1 MKTKCLKFAEK
12 KVQLSND
19 DKKIIYHA
27 RKSLLFN
34 EEGTWMKK
42 DGLFDVT
49 MGAYDGAEVCE
60 LVGTFLLDK
69 ISEKYEKNNIGL
81 YRDDGLSVFKNKSGI
96 QLERIKKNLQKTFK
110 DFGLE
115 IIAESNLKIVNYL
128 DVTLNLNNGS
138 FKSYHKPDDI
148 IQYINKESNHPPSI
162 IEHLPASIE
171 KRLSNNSSYEKI
183 FKEAA
188 IYYEDT
194 LTKAG
199 YINNL
204 VYHTPSTSNQ
214 ENKNK
219 SRQRNV
225 IWFNPPYSK
234 SVATRIG
241 QSFLHLIDTHFP
253 KTHIFN
259 KIFNR
264 NKVKVSYS
272 SMQGIINNHNMNILH
287 QNNEIKDEC
296 NCRNKKYCPLGGKCL
311 SPNIVYQGK
320 INSSQPSYNEKVY
333 FGVAE
338 KSFKDRFYNHT
349 KSFTH
354 EDYANDT
361 ELSKEYL
368 DIKRNNFIPE
378 VTWSIVRECPPYS
391 LSKRKCYLCLNEK
404 LEINSYKGNNLL
416 NKRLELINKC
426 RYLNKHTLLR
436 HDTKD

>member
-1 MKTKCLKFAEK
+1 MTI
-12 KVQLSND
+12 
-19 DKKIIYHA
+19 KKIIYNA

-42 DGLFDVT
+42 YGLFDVT
-49 MGAYDGAEVCE
+49 MGVYD
-60 LVGTFLLDK
+60 GTFLLDK
-69 ISEKYEKNNIGL
+69 ISEKYEKNSIGL
-81 YRDDGLSVFKNKSGI
+81 YRDDGLSVFKNKSGT
-96 QLERIKKNLQKTFK
+96 QLERVKKNLQKTFK

-115 IIAESNLKIVNYL
+115 NVPESNLKSVNYL

-138 FKSYHKPDDI
+138 FKPYHKPDDI

-171 KRLSNNSSYEKI
+171 KRLSNNSSAEKI

-194 LTKAG
+194 LNKAG

-234 SVATRIG
+234 SAATRIG

-272 SMQGIINNHNMNILH
+272 SMQNIKKIINNHNMNILH

-296 NCRNKKYCPLGGKCL
+296 NCRNKKYCPL
-311 SPNIVYQGK
+311 V
-320 INSSQPSYNEKVY
+320 
-333 FGVAE
+333 
-338 KSFKDRFYNHT
+338 
-349 KSFTH
+349 
-354 EDYANDT
+354 
-361 ELSKEYL
+361 
-368 DIKRNNFIPE
+368 
-378 VTWSIVRECPPYS
+378 
-391 LSKRKCYLCLNEK
+391 
-404 LEINSYKGNNLL
+404 GNV
-416 NKRLELINKC
+416 C
-426 RYLNKHTLLR
+426 RQI
-436 HDTKD
+436 